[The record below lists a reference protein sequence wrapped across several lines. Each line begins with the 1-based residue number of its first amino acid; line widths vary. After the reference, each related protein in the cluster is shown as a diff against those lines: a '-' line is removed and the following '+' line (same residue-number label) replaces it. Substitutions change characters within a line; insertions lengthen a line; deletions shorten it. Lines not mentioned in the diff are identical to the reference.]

1 MPSSA
6 FEVEVKDKAIED
18 FKGSIH
24 YFSGLVVWWSG
35 GWSGGWTLKVENKT
49 ISASIELK
57 LKLS

>member
-24 YFSGLVVWWSG
+24 YFSGLVVGWVG
-35 GWSGGWTLKVENKT
+35 GLVGGH
-49 ISASIELK
+49 
-57 LKLS
+57 

>member
-6 FEVEVKDKAIED
+6 FEVEVKDKAIDD

-35 GWSGGWTLKVENKT
+35 GRVGGWTLKVENKT
-49 ISASIELK
+49 FSASIEVEVE
-57 LKLS
+57 LS

>member
-24 YFSGLVVWWSG
+24 YFSGRVG
-35 GWSGGWTLKVENKT
+35 GGTLKVENQT
-49 ISASIELK
+49 ISASIEVEVEF
-57 LKLS
+57 S